1 MKIRIGLLLLAVQIS
16 FAAPELVESIV
27 AVVDGKVILKSELM
41 AAVLQ
46 SQSTP
51 GFAKL
56 DAKAQQERVL
66 QSMIDEKVILA
77 RADKDSI
84 SITDAEVRGRVDSHI
99 QTLMSRQKLDMKAL
113 EKAIRAQV
121 GLSMAQYRDQLTKQI
136 HDQMLMARIRQ
147 RHIGVIQPTRQEVEK
162 FFREYKDSLPLQYNS
177 ILVSHIQIKIQPSRF
192 IVDSVRAEL
201 AKLVDSL
208 DQGIAWEVLAQRY
221 SQDSMAAKGG
231 DLGFFR
237 KGILE
242 PEYERAAWKLD
253 LGRYTDEPVKT
264 RLGWHLIRILGKKD
278 DEIRTAQVLMRT
290 IPSAQDSLQAMSLLD
305 SLRSLALNGQAFG
318 DLALKH
324 SHDPETNWKKGSLG
338 WMERAELDSAYQ
350 QVIANL
356 DAGELSEKV
365 RIGDSWHVFRLD
377 QTKPSRDLTLD
388 DDYLKIEEFAS
399 NHFANKKLEKMV
411 ERWRK
416 EVFIEIRPSTTA
428 ARNSVTL
435 Q

>member
-1 MKIRIGLLLLAVQIS
+1 MKLALVIFALSFQMV

-27 AVVDGKVILKSELM
+27 AVVDGKVILKSDLM

-56 DAKAQQERVL
+56 DAKTQNDRVL

-84 SITDAEVRGRVDSHI
+84 FITDAEVRGRVDSHI
-99 QTLMSRQKLDMKAL
+99 QSLMSRQKLDAKAL
-113 EKAIRAQV
+113 EKAIRAQI

-136 HDQMLMARIRQ
+136 HEQMLMARIRQ
-147 RHIGVIQPTRQEVEK
+147 RHIGIIQPTKQEVEK
-162 FFREYKDSLPLQYNS
+162 FFAEFKDSLPLQYNS
-177 ILVSHIQIKIQPSRF
+177 ILVSHIQIKIQPSKA
-192 IVDSVRAEL
+192 IVDSVRAVL
-201 AKLVDSL
+201 AKLVDTL
-208 DQGIAWEVLAQRY
+208 DQGIAWEVLAKRY
-221 SQDSMAAKGG
+221 SQDSLANKGG

-242 PEYERAAWKLD
+242 PEYERAAWKLE

-278 DEIRTAQVLMRT
+278 DEIRSAQILLRT
-290 IPSAQDSLQAMSLLD
+290 IPSAQDSARAMALVD
-305 SLRSLALNGQAFG
+305 SLRTVALAGTSFA
-318 DLALKH
+318 DLALKY
-324 SHDPETNWKKGSLG
+324 STDGETNWKKGSLG
-338 WMERAELDSAYQ
+338 WMERSELDSAYQ

-356 DAGELSEKV
+356 DAGEISEKV
-365 RIGDSWHVFRLD
+365 KIDDSWHIFRLD
-377 QTKPSRDLTLD
+377 QAKQSREITLE
-388 DDYLKIEEFAS
+388 DDYLKVEEFAS
-399 NHFANKKLEKMV
+399 NQFANKKLEKLV

-416 EVFIEIRPSTTA
+416 EVFIEIRNPQIIQKKASE
-428 ARNSVTL
+428 L